1 MSEGGVDLDAVKGGA
16 ATSSVDGG
24 ALLNDYVEAVV
35 GGQDSQAPRARVQEV
50 LGSEA
55 TVDAAAV
62 IANFSM
68 MVRIADGAG
77 IALDDMLQVVTQ
89 GVQEKL
95 ALKDFAAAANTPTR
109 GRSFQLLSR
118 LVTPLAQRAFPL
130 VSRLAARGSRS
141 R

>member
-1 MSEGGVDLDAVKGGA
+1 MSEGGVDLDAVKGGM

-24 ALLNDYVEAVV
+24 AVLNDYVEAVV
-35 GGQDSQAPRARVQEV
+35 GGQDSEAPRERVRDS
-50 LGSEA
+50 LGPEA

-95 ALKDFAAAANTPTR
+95 ALKDFAASANTPTR
-109 GRSFQLLSR
+109 GRGFQLLSR
-118 LVTPLAQRAFPL
+118 VVTPIAQRAFPL
-130 VSRLAARGSRS
+130 VSRLAACSGRTR
-141 R
+141 